1 MREKKEINIR
11 IGEQVKR
18 VREQAGWTQEQLAEQ
33 VDVSPQYVSDLERG
47 VVGLSV
53 ATLKRLCEVLSI
65 SCDRILFPQREE
77 NDVTDLMER
86 CARLPRAQC
95 EIVSDIV
102 NRYLAGIA
110 LAARQGE

>member
-47 VVGLSV
+47 VVGPLRRDAETACVRCFRSR
-53 ATLKRLCEVLSI
+53 ATAFCSRNGRK
-65 SCDRILFPQREE
+65 
-77 NDVTDLMER
+77 TT
-86 CARLPRAQC
+86 
-95 EIVSDIV
+95 
-102 NRYLAGIA
+102 
-110 LAARQGE
+110 

>member
-1 MREKKEINIR
+1 MKEKKELNIR
-11 IGEQVKR
+11 IGEQVKLA
-18 VREQAGWTQEQLAEQ
+18 REQAGWTQERLAEQ
-33 VDVSPQYVSDLERG
+33 IEVSPQYVSDLERG

-77 NDVTDLMER
+77 NDVTDLLER
-86 CARLPRAQC
+86 CARLPRAQF

-102 NRYLAGIA
+102 DRYPVGIA
-110 LAARQGE
+110 FAARQGR